1 MYLATNLTRITVIA
15 VGLVTSVAAASAA
28 SYNALPLGSFGRG
41 SSGAAIS
48 NRGQVT
54 GWSYTSDGLET
65 HPFLYSDGK
74 IIDLG
79 TLGGAVSEGNGVNIL
94 GQVTGTD
101 FKDPRS
107 GQSLTRAFLYT
118 NGAMTDLSPLLGG
131 SSYSTGSAINDSGQI
146 TGVNASG
153 HAFLYSGGSVNDL
166 GTLGGPQSEG
176 RGINNLGQIT
186 GRADT
191 TVNSHAFIYS
201 SGKMV
206 DLGTLALGS
215 LSVGNAINDNGQV
228 TGVSDTLSLPPQP
241 IRPPNNASH
250 AFIYAAGKMSDLG
263 TLGRTYSEGLGINAQ
278 GQVVGRSETSTHDFA
293 ATHAFIYADGAMQ
306 DLNALVTSGLGGAVL
321 TEARGIND
329 SGQIIANGCVDDAAN
344 CQAFLLDPV
353 APSGDGGGGGGCA
366 AISAT
371 PGGPIDPTLPVLL
384 LLALAWGCVSTVQ
397 ARTPP
402 LSALRDTLA

>member
-1 MYLATNLTRITVIA
+1 MNLATQLTRITVIA
-15 VGLVTSVAAASAA
+15 VGLVTTVSAAAAA
-28 SYNALPLGSFGRG
+28 SYNATPLGSFGRG

-54 GWSYTSDGLET
+54 GWSYTSDNLET
-65 HPFLYSDGK
+65 HPFLYADGK
-74 IIDLG
+74 MTDLG
-79 TLGGAVSEGNGVNIL
+79 TLGGAVSEGNGVNLL

-101 FKDPRS
+101 RKDPRS
-107 GQSLTRAFLYT
+107 AQSLTRAFLYS
-118 NGAMTDLSPLLGG
+118 NGAMTDLNPLLGG
-131 SSYSTGSAINDSGQI
+131 GSYSTASAINDSGQI

-153 HAFLYSGGSVNDL
+153 RAFLYAGGVVNDL

-176 RGINNLGQIT
+176 RGVNNLGQIT

-191 TVNSHAFIYS
+191 AAVYSHAFIYS
-201 SGKMV
+201 SGRMV

-228 TGVSDTLSLPPQP
+228 TGMSDTLSLPAQP

-263 TLGRTYSEGLGINAQ
+263 TLGGIYSEGLGINAQ
-278 GQVVGRSETSTHDFA
+278 GQVVGRSEASTHDFA
-293 ATHAFIYADGAMQ
+293 ATHAFIYTNGAMQ
-306 DLNALVTSGLGGAVL
+306 DLNAIVASGLGGAVL

-329 SGQIIANGCVDDAAN
+329 SGQIIANGCVNDAAT

-353 APSGDGGGGGGCA
+353 AEPSGDGGGGGGCA
-366 AISAT
+366 AISAS
-371 PGGPIDPTLPVLL
+371 PGGPIDPTLPVMLM
-384 LLALAWGCVSTVQ
+384 LALAWACASPVRAKGT
-397 ARTPP
+397 TGP
-402 LSALRDTLA
+402 